1 MDEQQLI
8 DGCVKRKSKAQK
20 ALYDAYAPLMM
31 SVCIRYVRDRDRAQ
45 DVLQDGFVKVF
56 TKIDTYNAS
65 GQFGGWMR
73 RIFVTTA
80 LEHLRSNK
88 RFDQDINIDDRE
100 IADSDFDN
108 SILEKISADYLL
120 EHIARLPD
128 GYRTVFNL
136 FGIEGYTHREI
147 AAMLGIE
154 ESTSRSQ
161 YNRARKLLQ
170 NSLQSFNRQKDER

>member
-65 GQFGGWMR
+65 GQFGGWIR

-88 RFDQDINIDDRE
+88 RIDQEINIDDRE
-100 IADSDFDN
+100 IAD
-108 SILEKISADYLL
+108 
-120 EHIARLPD
+120 
-128 GYRTVFNL
+128 
-136 FGIEGYTHREI
+136 
-147 AAMLGIE
+147 
-154 ESTSRSQ
+154 
-161 YNRARKLLQ
+161 
-170 NSLQSFNRQKDER
+170 